1 MCYKLQSQTGLWSGW
16 VERAQFNGQCPLDIS
31 LYAYMQYVVLYMQ
44 YRNNAQSIV
53 ITFFG
58 KKLAKKME
66 NLLTPPLCILNTTRR
81 EPVQSG
87 SQNPLLTL
95 KSVGESDQAP
105 VCLMLSPSSVCAE
118 GCYGRGRGKVLEE
131 GQQTRQHCRLSIWV
145 VKTNTIQVITKQTA
159 RSK

>member
-1 MCYKLQSQTGLWSGW
+1 MCYKLQSQTGLWSGQ
-16 VERAQFNGQCPLDIS
+16 VKRAQFNGQCPLDIS
-31 LYAYMQYVVLYMQ
+31 LYAYAIYSSVYAIQK
-44 YRNNAQSIV
+44 YRPIHCHNIFWEKV
-53 ITFFG
+53 G
-58 KKLAKKME
+58 KKIE

-145 VKTNTIQVITKQTA
+145 VKTNTIQVITK
-159 RSK
+159 